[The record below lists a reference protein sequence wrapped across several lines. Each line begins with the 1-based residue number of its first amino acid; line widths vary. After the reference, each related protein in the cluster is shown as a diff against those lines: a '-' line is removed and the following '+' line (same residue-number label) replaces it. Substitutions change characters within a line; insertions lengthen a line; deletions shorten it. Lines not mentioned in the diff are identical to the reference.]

1 MKRIVSILALILA
14 FCALATAL
22 TSCENEEPV
31 YKDYTVTIID
41 GLGNPMDSVIVK
53 FVNSDGES
61 KSRVTGKDGIATLK
75 NALAGD
81 YTVYIEKGF
90 SDAVITNGRFD
101 LTADV
106 NQLKLILRD
115 EKNTFDIYGDV
126 AEGAYAYNVGAG
138 SYNIPCGPDAMSYFV
153 FYAQKPGI
161 YKVSVSS
168 NDDQLTVGFY
178 GIPMFVQSTHC
189 GDGEYDGKSFELVI
203 QDSSTPYVL
212 GIDATRSVEANLTIE
227 RTGDAP
233 FDPQF
238 APWTT
243 VESTHD
249 ITKFTLPAGATLT
262 DIDVTDPT
270 VSVTL
275 GDDGYY
281 YTADGKQVYIRLG
294 SVCEAGYLDVPLAL
308 IAGLIDANF
317 GQNIGG
323 YVYDENGEF
332 VGKYSYNSMIEA
344 YYGCTDEEGN
354 YTGNCDPKTGVYPLT
369 EELAEAIICHGTS
382 AGWWK
387 PNTAN
392 YLFSSVNVVTENAW
406 LFLCCTID

>member
-1 MKRIVSILALILA
+1 MKRIVSIFALILA
-14 FCALATAL
+14 FCALATVL

-31 YKDYTVTIID
+31 YKDYTVTITD

-61 KSRVTGKDGIATLK
+61 KSRVTGKDGIASLK

-90 SDAVITNGRFD
+90 SNAVIINGRYD

-106 NQLKLILRD
+106 NTLMLVVRD
-115 EKNTFDIYGDV
+115 ETKSMDIYGDV
-126 AEGAYAYNVGAG
+126 PDG
-138 SYNIPCGPDAMSYFV
+138 SYACLVGVGSYTVPCEADKNSYFV
-153 FYAQKPGI
+153 FNAQKPGT
-161 YKVSVSS
+161 YKVCVSS
-168 NDDQLTVGFY
+168 EDEKLTVGYY
-178 GIPMFVQSTHC
+178 GIPMFVQSTHR
-189 GDGEYDGKSFELVI
+189 GDGEYDGKSFELII
-203 QDSSTPYVL
+203 QDSATPYVL
-212 GIDATRSVEANLTIE
+212 GIDASRFVNATLTVE

-238 APWTT
+238 APWT
-243 VESTHD
+243 VVNSTHD

-344 YYGCTDEEGN
+344 YYGGTDEEGN

-392 YLFSSVNVVTENAW
+392 YLFNGVNVVTENAW